1 MLPHDAVGRR
11 AAWSRFEFAVEG
23 TQVASGVLGRRLLGA
38 LSTDPDL
45 ARWTWQVVFT
55 EIFVADPMRTFM
67 CDPGYDLAAALG
79 NIIAWVEPYPG
90 PDWRKSQRYPTVT
103 LLAVEEEGQE

>member
-1 MLPHDAVGRR
+1 
-11 AAWSRFEFAVEG
+11 
-23 TQVASGVLGRRLLGA
+23 
-38 LSTDPDL
+38 
-45 ARWTWQVVFT
+45 
-55 EIFVADPMRTFM
+55 MRTFM